1 MAARPTGWPGKPL
14 PRRAKAPFAA
24 LDDEGRSWLSDALD
38 LVTVDHDARQAK
50 TDRRVIL
57 LAFQHVERNEGI
69 GGRPFASLSV
79 KKVARELHITE
90 PTARASLLRLSQ
102 VDGPLEVVA
111 KPKAGESWG
120 TCYAPRKGVK

>member
-1 MAARPTGWPGKPL
+1 M

-50 TDRRVIL
+50 TDRHVL
-57 LAFQHVERNEGI
+57 LYWYQRVERGEGI
-69 GGRPFASLSV
+69 HGRRFSSLSV
-79 KKVARELHITE
+79 ASVARELHITE
-90 PTARASLLRLSQ
+90 PTARASLSRLSQ
-102 VDGPLEVVA
+102 GDGPLEVVA

-120 TCYAPRKGVK
+120 TCYAPRRGVK